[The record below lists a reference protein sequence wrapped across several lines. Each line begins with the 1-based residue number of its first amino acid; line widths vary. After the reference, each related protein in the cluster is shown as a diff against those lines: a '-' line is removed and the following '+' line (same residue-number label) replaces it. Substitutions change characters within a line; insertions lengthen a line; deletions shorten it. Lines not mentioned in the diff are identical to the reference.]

1 LIQFCPQKKKEECF
15 SFGSTL
21 SQKDPNHSC
30 FQAQLRAAE
39 DQIMAA
45 PSAFV
50 LATRCDQEDGNEWWV
65 PYPTACMEDLR
76 SAVLGCEPE
85 CWVFGGGQAYR
96 VVFEYKEGGKFD
108 VAHQVNAETGTQR
121 EVRKFPGTPEGFM
134 QAQMQGDEAL
144 TTYISEVSFQE
155 DKAAREERFVAPTL
169 CQQCGKESGD
179 DEFCGD
185 TCKESSSAR
194 SGSGWLPGGR
204 RPAAAACPRHPPPAS
219 TSGAST
225 RSCATPAPTGWIGAP
240 SVERPTQ

>member
-1 LIQFCPQKKKEECF
+1 MLWSPRNEAQRELQSLMAAPQ
-15 SFGSTL
+15 
-21 SQKDPNHSC
+21 P
-30 FQAQLRAAE
+30 LRG
-39 DQIMAA
+39 MAA

-108 VAHQVNAETGTQR
+108 VAHQINAETGTQR

-169 CQQCGKESGD
+169 CQQCGKESGE

-185 TCKESSSAR
+185 TCKERFERKKRERVAAGGEATCCCCLSAA
-194 SGSGWLPGGR
+194 P
-204 RPAAAACPRHPPPAS
+204 
-219 TSGAST
+219 ST
-225 RSCATPAPTGWIGAP
+225 RQHFRCEHAAVCDACSDRLDRCPVCRKADPVKLWRTLTTRLL
-240 SVERPTQ
+240 E